1 MVTNILLGLRT
12 VVFKY
17 PFLFISFLISSCFLI
32 ISVVLVIIM
41 VDDACHAM
49 VFVILF
55 LFL

>member
-17 PFLFISFLISSCFLI
+17 LFLFISFLISSCFLI
-32 ISVVLVIIM
+32 ISGVLVIIM